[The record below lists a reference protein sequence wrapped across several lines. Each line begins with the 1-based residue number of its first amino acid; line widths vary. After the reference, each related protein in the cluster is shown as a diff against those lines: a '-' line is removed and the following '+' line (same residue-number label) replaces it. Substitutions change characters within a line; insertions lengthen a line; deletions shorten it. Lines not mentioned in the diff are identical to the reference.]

1 MELKHT
7 RSLLNQKQGETQTN
21 DAAYIKDKRLLEQLE
36 GEIQNLE
43 RQLQGLNYEGGQFE
57 QLKERRQQLYNQVR
71 DLKRDLDRRSGARYE
86 LQYQDPEPNFER
98 HKVRGMVGKL
108 FQVTDM
114 RNSMALMMAAGGG
127 VGTFHNVAS
136 IINKYYIITAIQLC
150 Y

>member
-7 RSLLNQKQGETQTN
+7 RSLLNQRQGETQTN

-36 GEIQNLE
+36 GEIKNLE
-43 RQLQGLNYEGGQFE
+43 HQLKGLNYEGGLFE
-57 QLKERRQQLYNQVR
+57 QLKERRQQLHNQVR
-71 DLKRDLDRRSGARYE
+71 ELKRELDRRSGSRYE

-127 VGTFHNVAS
+127 VSVLYNFSGV
-136 IINKYYIITAIQLC
+136 IKQ
-150 Y
+150 

>member
-7 RSLLNQKQGETQTN
+7 RSLLNQRQGETQTN

-36 GEIQNLE
+36 GEIKNLE
-43 RQLQGLNYEGGQFE
+43 HQLQGLNYEGGLFE
-57 QLKERRQQLYNQVR
+57 QLKERRQQLHNQVR
-71 DLKRDLDRRSGARYE
+71 ELKRELDRRSGSRYE

-127 VGTFHNVAS
+127 VSVLYNFSGV
-136 IINKYYIITAIQLC
+136 IKQ
-150 Y
+150 

>member
-7 RSLLNQKQGETQTN
+7 RSLLNQRQGETQTN

-36 GEIQNLE
+36 GEIKNLE
-43 RQLQGLNYEGGQFE
+43 HQLQGLNYEGGLFE
-57 QLKERRQQLYNQVR
+57 QLKERRQQLHNQVR
-71 DLKRDLDRRSGARYE
+71 ELKRELDRRSGSRYE
-86 LQYQDPEPNFER
+86 LKYQDPEPNFER

-127 VGTFHNVAS
+127 VSVLYNFSGV
-136 IINKYYIITAIQLC
+136 IKQ
-150 Y
+150 

>member
-21 DAAYIKDKRLLEQLE
+21 DAAYIKDKQLLEQLE
-36 GEIQNLE
+36 WEIKNLDQ
-43 RQLQGLNYEGGQFE
+43 QLRGLNYEGGQFE
-57 QLKERRQQLYNQVR
+57 QLKERRQQLHNQVR
-71 DLKRDLDRRSGARYE
+71 DLKRELDRRSGSRYE

-127 VGTFHNVAS
+127 VSAVYYCAG
-136 IINKYYIITAIQLC
+136 IIE
-150 Y
+150 

>member
-36 GEIQNLE
+36 GEIKNLE
-43 RQLQGLNYEGGQFE
+43 HQLQGLNYEGGLFE
-57 QLKERRQQLYNQVR
+57 QLKERRQQLHNQVR
-71 DLKRDLDRRSGARYE
+71 ELKRELDCRSGSRYE

-127 VGTFHNVAS
+127 VSALYNFAGV
-136 IINKYYIITAIQLC
+136 IK
-150 Y
+150 

>member
-7 RSLLNQKQGETQTN
+7 RSLLNQRQGETQTN

-36 GEIQNLE
+36 GEIKNLE
-43 RQLQGLNYEGGQFE
+43 HQLQGLNYEGGLFE
-57 QLKERRQQLYNQVR
+57 QLKERRQQLHNQVR
-71 DLKRDLDRRSGARYE
+71 ELKRELDRRSGSRYE

-127 VGTFHNVAS
+127 VSVLS
-136 IINKYYIITAIQLC
+136 IFPGVIKQ
-150 Y
+150 

>member
-36 GEIQNLE
+36 GEIKNLE
-43 RQLQGLNYEGGQFE
+43 HQLQGLNYEGGLFE
-57 QLKERRQQLYNQVR
+57 QLKERRQQLHNQVR
-71 DLKRDLDRRSGARYE
+71 ELKRELDRRSGSRYE

-127 VGTFHNVAS
+127 VSVLYNFAAVT
-136 IINKYYIITAIQLC
+136 K
-150 Y
+150 

>member
-136 IINKYYIITAIQLC
+136 IINKYNIITAIQLC

>member
-7 RSLLNQKQGETQTN
+7 RSLLNKKQGETQSN

-57 QLKERRQQLYNQVR
+57 QLKDRRQLLHNQVR
-71 DLKRDLDRRSGARYE
+71 ELKRDLDRRSGARYE
-86 LQYQDPEPNFER
+86 LQYQDPEPNFDR

-127 VGTFHNVAS
+127 VRALHNVVS
-136 IINKYYIITAIQLC
+136 TINN
-150 Y
+150 

>member
-36 GEIQNLE
+36 GEIENLE
-43 RQLQGLNYEGGQFE
+43 HQLQGLNYEGGLFE
-57 QLKERRQQLYNQVR
+57 QLKERRQQLHNQVR
-71 DLKRDLDRRSGARYE
+71 ELKRELDRRSGSRYE

-127 VGTFHNVAS
+127 VSDLYNFSGL
-136 IINKYYIITAIQLC
+136 IK
-150 Y
+150 

>member
-136 IINKYYIITAIQLC
+136 IIN
-150 Y
+150 